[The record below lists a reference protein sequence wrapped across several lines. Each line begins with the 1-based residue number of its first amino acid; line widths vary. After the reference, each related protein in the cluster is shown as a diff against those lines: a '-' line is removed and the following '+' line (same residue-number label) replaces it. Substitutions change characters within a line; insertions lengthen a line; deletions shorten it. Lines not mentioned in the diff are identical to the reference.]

1 MSLLP
6 DDLCVCWL
14 FDRGVKVWEI
24 PRSYEHSTNRLVGGR
39 TEDRFGHSSIQHV
52 AQHNLLNETLEMGL
66 GRAGA
71 DLQEPGL
78 KTSSAFPS
86 GEHREGPELDERV
99 TSQGNM
105 DLFFFHQFVPCYFFQ
120 G

>member
-6 DDLCVCWL
+6 DDLWVRWL

-24 PRSYEHSTNRLVGGR
+24 SHSYEHSTNKLVGGR
-39 TEDRFGHSSIQHV
+39 REDHFGHSSVQHV
-52 AQHNLLNETLEMGL
+52 AQRNLSNKTLEMGL

-78 KTSSAFPS
+78 KTNSSLSISIMQTQA
-86 GEHREGPELDERV
+86 
-99 TSQGNM
+99 
-105 DLFFFHQFVPCYFFQ
+105 
-120 G
+120 